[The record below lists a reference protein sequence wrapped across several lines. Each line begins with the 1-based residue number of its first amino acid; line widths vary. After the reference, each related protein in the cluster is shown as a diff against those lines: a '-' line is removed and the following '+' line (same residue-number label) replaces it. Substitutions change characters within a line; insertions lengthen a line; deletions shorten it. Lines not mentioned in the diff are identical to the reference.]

1 MIEHACI
8 VSSATGEILG
18 KFFNVSEG
26 TLKDNTPEDSIVIY
40 ERIPNEEAY
49 WDFISETFKL
59 IGQAPSIHHVFDYAF
74 KQWVDPRTLDE
85 IKNQKW
91 QEIKK
96 HRDALEFGGFVFDGG
111 LYDSDQASQGRIM
124 GASIAGIDQV
134 WTLADNTTRLL
145 TAIQLQQLYAAL
157 QTHIAVA
164 HERGR
169 IARQLIYEATSKEQ
183 IDAIQL

>member
-1 MIEHACI
+1 MIRYLLNQDGSI
-8 VSSATGEILG
+8 ISSISGASGMVEL
-18 KFFNVSEG
+18 
-26 TLKDNTPEDSIVIY
+26 NTPSNAVYVDDVN
-40 ERIPNEEAY
+40 PAFMTDY
-49 WDFISETFKL
+49 WDFDLHQFVS
-59 IGQAPSIHHVFDYAF
+59 IGDPPSSHHVFDYAS

-96 HRDALEFGGFVFDGG
+96 QRDALEFGGFVFDGG

-145 TAIQLQQLYAAL
+145 TAGQLQQLYAAL
-157 QTHIAVA
+157 QMHIAAA

-183 IDAIQL
+183 IDAIQF